1 MQRTADLK
9 QDAAHLLDG
18 AGEQAEQK
26 HAAHLHELIGKHED
40 ADKGHIK
47 TEDLDV
53 GEGLKEVS
61 AAQQQHERG
70 EDALARLVEREADK
84 LQRGGIGQGKAGA
97 REAVDLRRDD
107 AGASGREAHEEHAG
121 RLDAHEVAKA
131 DRGVMVGRHEH
142 GVDEDA
148 EDVIAQEADDARGDP
163 AEVNARERAEEVVDL
178 AAEKQVGNVDDGDD
192 TKKRRLS

>member
-18 AGEQAEQK
+18 TGEQAEQK
-26 HAAHLHELIGKHED
+26 HAAHLHELVGKHED

-53 GEGLKEVS
+53 GEGLEEVS
-61 AAQQQHERG
+61 AAQQEHKRG

-97 REAVDLRRDD
+97 REAVDLQRDD

-142 GVDEDA
+142 GVGEDA